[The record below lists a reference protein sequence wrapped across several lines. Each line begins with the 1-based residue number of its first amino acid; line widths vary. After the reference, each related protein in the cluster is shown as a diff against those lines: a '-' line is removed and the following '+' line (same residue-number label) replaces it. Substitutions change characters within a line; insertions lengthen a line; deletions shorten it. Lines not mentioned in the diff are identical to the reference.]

1 MRILVRLTRAKAG
14 RVNAVGY
21 AFAAL
26 HTSRSQ
32 VGVLLD
38 ASGQH
43 ARRTVREISTVPQP
57 VMGVP
62 RGRVEET
69 LRLVALAPAVRTDGR
84 SPEPAVRGGDHYLF
98 GLHAPAAAHQ
108 APRGLPGVVRVGAAV
123 DRVQLRA
130 VQVLRRTFSQRSSG
144 SSGSQRTDLARCAG
158 RRGLVARVVRGSEV
172 NLMRRGGPARC
183 VRGTRVGRTHVD
195 DV

>member
-1 MRILVRLTRAKAG
+1 MRILVRPTRAKAG
-14 RVNAVGY
+14 RANVVGY

-38 ASGQH
+38 AWGQH
-43 ARRTVREISTVPQP
+43 ARCTVREISTFPQP
-57 VMGVP
+57 VRGVP

-69 LRLVALAPAVRTDGR
+69 LRLVALAPAVRADG
-84 SPEPAVRGGDHYLF
+84 SPEPAVRGSDHYLL
-98 GLHAPAAAHQ
+98 GIHAPAAAHQ
-108 APRGLPGVVRVGAAV
+108 APRWLPRVVRVGAAV

-130 VQVLRRTFSQRSSG
+130 VPALPTARSQRSSG
-144 SSGSQRTDLARCAG
+144 SSGSQRTEMARCAG
-158 RRGLVARVVRGSEV
+158 RPGLVARVARGSEV